1 MLSSI
6 FGYVLIPT
14 HLHEVPCLGHF
25 GHGLAFLAECKAC
38 WRSNLGIRT
47 RRVQQRAAA
56 VTEQNM
62 KYFSKE
68 AYIHRFPAKFNT
80 NEGSN
85 PVCFGALGKILSND
99 VCLFY
104 FASVSVIFLGSLQSA
119 IAFKLGT
126 NPNPHRVYQI
136 QFKVED

>member
-1 MLSSI
+1 LVGFHGKPYPVGWTRHVSSFFERFLS
-6 FGYVLIPT
+6 
-14 HLHEVPCLGHF
+14 
-25 GHGLAFLAECKAC
+25 
-38 WRSNLGIRT
+38 
-47 RRVQQRAAA
+47 Q
-56 VTEQNM
+56 EQNT

-68 AYIHRFPAKFNT
+68 TYLHRFPAKFNT